1 MSMRLYTEELI
12 FGGTYI
18 WNGLSVS
25 EYGGYMHSGALILGG
40 GRGVIFLEVYNIHL
54 SFLHDNMFICH
65 NIILVQSES

>member
-1 MSMRLYTEELI
+1 VNMVGICTQ
-12 FGGTYI
+12 G
-18 WNGLSVS
+18 
-25 EYGGYMHSGALILGG
+25 LILG